1 MTDPRHN
8 PDPLG
13 LATDRVVAVIRQLL
27 PSERQAL
34 ADELG
39 RALGDLFAE
48 LIGRATAMAA
58 SVVAPTLRKVEDFEA
73 RERARYERLRDL
85 ERTVN
90 GRVDTLWQHYAAMP
104 DINEA
109 VHRLAVD
116 VEQLKQKQVGD
127 DDAGNEARTD
137 QHR

>member
-1 MTDPRHN
+1 MAESRPN

-13 LATDRVVAVIRQLL
+13 VATDRVVAVIRQLL
-27 PSERQAL
+27 PAERQTL
-34 ADELG
+34 ADQLG
-39 RALGDLFAE
+39 VALGDLFAE

-58 SVVAPTLRKVEDFEA
+58 SVVAPTLRKIEDFEA
-73 RERARYERLRDL
+73 RERARYDRLREL

-90 GRVDTLWQHYAAMP
+90 GRVDTLWEHYAAMP

-116 VEQLKQKQVGD
+116 VEQLKEKAVN
-127 DDAGNEARTD
+127 DDASNQARPTES
-137 QHR
+137 

>member
-1 MTDPRHN
+1 MNDPRHN

-27 PSERQAL
+27 PAEKKTL

-39 RALGDLFAE
+39 VALGDLFAE
-48 LIGRATAMAA
+48 LIGRATAMSA
-58 SVVAPTLRKVEDFEA
+58 SVIAPTLRKVEDFEA

-90 GRVDTLWQHYAAMP
+90 GRVDALWQEHEAMP
-104 DINEA
+104 NIHEA
-109 VHRLAVD
+109 VLRLAVD
-116 VEQLKQKQVGD
+116 VEQLKQRQVN
-127 DDAGNEARTD
+127 DDASDPAG
-137 QHR
+137 Q